1 MNTTGDIFTAVENLD
16 KLALKEADV
25 ELEAVTLPYLD
36 EEEMMIVL
44 LSLLVGGV
52 LSEECLTYLFEVT
65 ERM

>member
-1 MNTTGDIFTAVENLD
+1 MNATGDIFTAVENLD

-36 EEEMMIVL
+36 EEEVMMIL
-44 LSLLVGGV
+44 LSLLVEGV
-52 LSEECLTYLFEVT
+52 LSEECLSYLFEVA